1 MNPLPPLS
9 SPHQVLNDSDVRDL
23 PESYTCN
30 SNKEELCLEF
40 VRHFNANYERL
51 YVGYHFMTTTYT
63 KYLHHHHH
71 HKPCRC
77 FHCGTVP
84 HIRYPERKP
93 LFLICPNEYGVDKFV
108 CTTVR
113 PTLLP
118 FREVYDLEKTA
129 EFVSNYL
136 DYEPLELPTRPPS
149 SLPSPA
155 QVR

>member
-1 MNPLPPLS
+1 M
-9 SPHQVLNDSDVRDL
+9 RDL

-51 YVGYHFMTTTYT
+51 
-63 KYLHHHHH
+63 
-71 HKPCRC
+71 
-77 FHCGTVP
+77 
-84 HIRYPERKP
+84 YPERKP

-136 DYEPLELPTRPPS
+136 DYEPLEIPTEPPS
-149 SLPSPA
+149 CLPSPA
-155 QVR
+155 QVRVRVGVSVPGCCEQGRRGAPRHHAPSHLVDEP